1 MSDRKQ
7 SLQDLLA
14 KVEVGSG
21 IEYSAYKNAFPH
33 PTELE
38 HEYGKSRDKARNAF
52 LGSLD
57 AAKALHEAVLPEFE
71 YGYDGSI
78 AWVKLP
84 GLRTSYRH
92 DSRGGYTARAWLCV
106 IIKALL
112 AQEPS
117 ND

>member
-7 SLQDLLA
+7 ALQDLLA
-14 KVEVGSG
+14 K
-21 IEYSAYKNAFPH
+21 IEAGKWDCNFPNKGMAGLRSAARYRLAA
-33 PTELE
+33 
-38 HEYGKSRDKARNAF
+38 KAYD
-52 LGSLD
+52 GSLD

-71 YGYDGSI
+71 YGYDGSL

-92 DSRGGYTARAWLCV
+92 DSRGDYTARAWLCA
-106 IIKALL
+106 ILKALIS
-112 AQEPS
+112 QELT